1 MFFGIRGE
9 NDYGKRVVEFCGERE
24 LYVGN
29 TYFKQGSLHKYKRV
43 AMGQDG
49 VVVKIMIDLL
59 LVKRDIP
66 RYVQDVKAVRG
77 MGRGISDHHVKSG

>member
-1 MFFGIRGE
+1 MIMAEEWWSF
-9 NDYGKRVVEFCGERE
+9 VVKGDC
-24 LYVGN
+24 
-29 TYFKQGSLHKYKRV
+29 TYFKLGSLHKYKRV
-43 AMGQDG
+43 ARGQDG